1 MGRLS
6 CNKVNSLH
14 LAAGFPVCVIVV
26 QTAESTC
33 LSSSVVRGSRGNV
46 SGGGCACDGV
56 PPSEAC
62 GRMPEAAFLS
72 PPPAGEMSPNS
83 IPKYLKRPL
92 WRERKC
98 VGRGARGR
106 ATVGQRRARQ
116 SHAPHPRAPRP
127 RRPAPPPAF
136 QRASLPIYSAATRH
150 TSITTFTTPG
160 HHRLPSVAPSNLS
173 TFVICFFLHF

>member
-1 MGRLS
+1 M
-6 CNKVNSLH
+6 C
-14 LAAGFPVCVIVV
+14 
-26 QTAESTC
+26 
-33 LSSSVVRGSRGNV
+33 
-46 SGGGCACDGV
+46 GGGCACGSV

-116 SHAPHPRAPRP
+116 SHAPTPARPPCARAPRP
-127 RRPAPPPAF
+127 APHSSAPPSQFIQPRPVAPAPTH
-136 QRASLPIYSAATRH
+136 SLHLDS
-150 TSITTFTTPG
+150 SIHPSLLLQCELRPLARRDNNFSSVFSLLAV
-160 HHRLPSVAPSNLS
+160 HKYVIELAHR
-173 TFVICFFLHF
+173 

>member
-1 MGRLS
+1 MCVSPRKESAARTS
-6 CNKVNSLH
+6 CSCM
-14 LAAGFPVCVIVV
+14 CV
-26 QTAESTC
+26 
-33 LSSSVVRGSRGNV
+33 
-46 SGGGCACDGV
+46 GGCASVQRV

-116 SHAPHPRAPRP
+116 SHAPPRARAPPAPPRA
-127 RRPAPPPAF
+127 RAPPPAF
-136 QRASLPIYSAATRH
+136 QRARLPPNLLSRDLTPAPTHA
-150 TSITTFTTPG
+150 TPG
-160 HHRLPSVAPSNLS
+160 L
-173 TFVICFFLHF
+173 